1 MNINGVSAQS
11 AQVNRSGLLNR
22 EERSLNGLSQE
33 HLGNNEISQTQ
44 STPKQPEVQENAKNE
59 TLKGVVRNLQ
69 EGHFKGVADVRL
81 RINFFEEL
89 NTIENGEIQK
99 LVGEKV
105 PGVTDSV
112 NANLEILL
120 SSDELSEEQVTSIS
134 EHMETFTQSINLMKE
149 DFLNTVQPSKEN
161 LISGL
166 NYGFEEFITS
176 VNLVLFPTEP
186 ESPDDISTNG
196 DVGTGESINVNPVG
210 GEYDKNIESDQAVE
224 SETNFQDF
232 ISNLRTT
239 FAESL
244 NEMTNALNNS
254 KTLPDPS
261 EPNGNG
267 KAFDKFLAIYNKL
280 QGIDAYDYSSI
291 GSETIE

>member
-1 MNINGVSAQS
+1 MNINGVSAQ
-11 AQVNRSGLLNR
+11 VNMSGLLNSK
-22 EERSLNGLSQE
+22 ERDLNGLSQE
-33 HLGNNEISQTQ
+33 QLGNNEISQTQ
-44 STPKQPEVQENAKNE
+44 STPTQPEVQKVGKDEKI
-59 TLKGVVRNLQ
+59 KGVVRLLQ

-89 NTIENGEIQK
+89 SSIEVGEIQK
-99 LVGEKV
+99 VAGEKI
-105 PGVTDSV
+105 PGVTYSV
-112 NANLEILL
+112 NVNLEALL
-120 SSDELSEEQVTSIS
+120 LSDELSEEQVTSIS
-134 EHMETFTQSINLMKE
+134 EHMETFTQSVDLMKE
-149 DFLNTVQPSKEN
+149 DFLNAVQPSKED

-166 NYGFEEFITS
+166 NSGFEEFITS

-196 DVGTGESINVNPVG
+196 DVGTEESINVNPVG
-210 GEYDKNIESDQAVE
+210 GENDENIESDQAVE

-244 NEMTNALNNS
+244 NELTNALNDS
-254 KTLPDPS
+254 KILPDLS

-267 KAFDKFLAIYNKL
+267 KAFDKFLAIYNNL
-280 QGIDAYDYSSI
+280 QG
-291 GSETIE
+291 G

>member
-1 MNINGVSAQS
+1 MKINGVSAQ
-11 AQVNRSGLLNR
+11 ANMAGLLNR
-22 EERSLNGLSQE
+22 EERDLNGLFEEQ
-33 HLGNNEISQTQ
+33 LGDNEISQAQ
-44 STPKQPEVQENAKNE
+44 STPTQPEVQKVGKDEKI
-59 TLKGVVRNLQ
+59 KGVVRLLQ

-89 NTIENGEIQK
+89 SSIEVGEIQK
-99 LVGEKV
+99 VVGEKI
-105 PGVTDSV
+105 PGITDSV
-112 NANLEILL
+112 NANLEALL
-120 SSDELSEEQVTSIS
+120 LSDELSEEQVTSIS
-134 EHMETFTQSINLMKE
+134 EHMETFTQSVNLIKE

-196 DVGTGESINVNPVG
+196 VVGTGESINVNPFG

-280 QGIDAYDYSSI
+280 QGVDAYDYSST

>member
-1 MNINGVSAQS
+1 
-11 AQVNRSGLLNR
+11 
-22 EERSLNGLSQE
+22 LNGLFEEQ
-33 HLGNNEISQTQ
+33 LGDNEISQAQ
-44 STPKQPEVQENAKNE
+44 STPTHPEVQKVGKDEKI
-59 TLKGVVRNLQ
+59 KGVVRLLQ

-89 NTIENGEIQK
+89 SSIEVGEIQK
-99 LVGEKV
+99 VVGEKI
-105 PGVTDSV
+105 PSITDSV
-112 NANLEILL
+112 NANLEALL
-120 SSDELSEEQVTSIS
+120 LSDELSEEQVTSIS
-134 EHMETFTQSINLMKE
+134 EHMETFTQSVNLIKE

-186 ESPDDISTNG
+186 DSPDDISTNG
-196 DVGTGESINVNPVG
+196 VVGTGESINVNPVG
-210 GEYDKNIESDQAVE
+210 REYDKNIESDQAVE

-280 QGIDAYDYSSI
+280 QGIDAYDYSST

>member
-134 EHMETFTQSINLMKE
+134 EHMETFTQSVDLMKE
-149 DFLNTVQPSKEN
+149 DFLNAAQPSKEA
-161 LISGL
+161 LILGL
-166 NYGFEEFITS
+166 NSGFEEFITS
-176 VNLVLFPTEP
+176 LNLVLLPTEP
-186 ESPDDISTNG
+186 EPLDDNSASE
-196 DVGTGESINVNPVG
+196 DVGVEESLPVNPVG
-210 GEYDKNIESDQAVE
+210 EENDENIGSDQAVE

-244 NEMTNALNNS
+244 IELTNALNDS
-254 KTLPDPS
+254 KILPDLS

-267 KAFDKFLAIYNKL
+267 KAFDKFLAIYNNL
-280 QGIDAYDYSSI
+280 QG
-291 GSETIE
+291 G